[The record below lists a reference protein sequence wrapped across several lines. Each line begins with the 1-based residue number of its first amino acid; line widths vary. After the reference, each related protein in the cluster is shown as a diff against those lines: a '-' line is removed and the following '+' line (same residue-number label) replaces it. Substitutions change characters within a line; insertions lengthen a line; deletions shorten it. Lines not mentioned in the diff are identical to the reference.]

1 MREMKRKGEKREK
14 KKKMGKNPRQLA
26 HVTDTPAVKLRLVIE
41 DLQHFW
47 RVIGGGVGSN
57 RIVCSLQIL
66 FRSRVEEQG
75 VQRALYLS

>member
-1 MREMKRKGEKREK
+1 
-14 KKKMGKNPRQLA
+14 MGKEKSKATSTRNM
-26 HVTDTPAVKLRLVIE
+26 DTPTVKLRLVIE